1 MHQNHFLPEI
11 TFYGHCLIKSN
22 ISIRKNVINL
32 YISYTLTPWLR
43 NLNYF
48 TLNNCSFGSAKLNKN
63 ADSDKYK
70 YSGCGIGRD
79 SCSKFLFTD
88 RNIGRNVIAFGA
100 DMSLSVQKIKIKIS

>member
-43 NLNYF
+43 NLNTYF
-48 TLNNCSFGSAKLNKN
+48 TLNNCSFGSVKLNKN

-70 YSGCGIGRD
+70 YSGCGRGHD

-100 DMSLSVQKIKIKIS
+100 DMS